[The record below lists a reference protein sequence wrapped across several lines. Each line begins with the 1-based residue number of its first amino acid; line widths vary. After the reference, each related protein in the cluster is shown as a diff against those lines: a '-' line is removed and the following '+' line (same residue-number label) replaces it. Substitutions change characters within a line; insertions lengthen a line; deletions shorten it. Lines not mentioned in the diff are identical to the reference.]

1 MKVLTINPPA
11 ADGVEVVREG
21 RCMQRKG
28 AWTSVWPPISL
39 ALIAAVLERE
49 NFLVKLY
56 DCIAQKI
63 NWSSLAEIIRRE
75 KPYLIICNTAT
86 PSIQNDL
93 YLALLAKEIIPKIKT
108 AFFGIHVSALPDEC
122 FTMQPE
128 IDFIIRG
135 EPEMTAKQLACYL
148 RDGGK
153 IEEVDGIS
161 YRSDGMLKHNKNRK
175 PIENLDELPYP
186 GWHLVDIGC
195 YPMPLSGEPFL
206 MVATSRGCPHKC
218 IFCAAKG
225 YYGASLRLR
234 NPKSIVDEMMWVLD
248 TFGVEQFL
256 FWSESFTLSNRLVK
270 GVCNEIIAAEK
281 RFRWVCNS
289 RVDSVNKEL
298 LSLMKEAGCWMIGY
312 GIESGN
318 QEILDIVGKGTT
330 LKQAENAVRWAKE
343 VGLEVTGHLIVGLPY
358 EDEKT
363 INETIKFAKQ
373 LNLDYAQFYCAV
385 PFPGS
390 QLYNI
395 AKENGWINTTDWRMF
410 EQNYSVLD
418 TEKISA
424 KKVMKLRR
432 KAYRKFYIRAKMFFR
447 LLKKVLSV
455 HKMLNLLRT
464 AIDFISWWQIPE
476 RRAMDVATGKK
487 FL

>member
-11 ADGVEVVREG
+11 AAGVEVVREG

-49 NFLVKLY
+49 NFVVKLY

-63 NWSSLAEIIRRE
+63 DWLSLAEIIKKE
-75 KPYLIICNTAT
+75 KPSLLICNTAT

-93 YLALLAKEIIPKIKT
+93 YLAPFAKKVIPTLYT

-122 FTMQPE
+122 FRMQPE
-128 IDFIIRG
+128 VDFIIRG
-135 EPEMTAKQLACYL
+135 EPEVTAKQLACYL

-153 IEEVDGIS
+153 IDEVDGIS
-161 YRSDGMLKHNKNRK
+161 YKSDGMIKHNKDRK

-186 GWHLVDIGC
+186 SWHLVDTGC

-206 MVATSRGCPHKC
+206 MVATSKR
-218 IFCAAKG
+218 F
-225 YYGASLRLR
+225 
-234 NPKSIVDEMMWVLD
+234 
-248 TFGVEQFL
+248 
-256 FWSESFTLSNRLVK
+256 VK
-270 GVCNEIIAAEK
+270 GVCDEIIATK
-281 RFRWVCNS
+281 RKFRWVCNS
-289 RVDSVNKEL
+289 RVDSVNKAL
-298 LSLMKEAGCWMIGY
+298 LYLMKEAGCWMIGY

-318 QEILDIVGKGTT
+318 QGILDMAGKGTT
-330 LKQAENAVRWAKE
+330 LKQAENAVKWAKE
-343 VGLEVTGHLIVGLPY
+343 ASLEVTGHLIVGLPY

-363 INETIKFAKQ
+363 INQTIKFAKQ
-373 LNLDYAQFYCAV
+373 LELDYAQFYCAV

-395 AKENGWINTTDWRMF
+395 AKENRWINTSDWRMF

-424 KKVMKLRR
+424 KKIMKLRR
-432 KAYRKFYIRAKMFFR
+432 KAYRKFYIRPKMFFR
-447 LLKKVLSV
+447 LFSKVSSVNKLVNLS
-455 HKMLNLLRT
+455 RT
-464 AIDFISWWQIPE
+464 AVDFISWVIDSRKEGYEWGS
-476 RRAMDVATGKK
+476 RKK
-487 FL
+487 TPLIGRILKGVSVLSSLLKMKKQPYVR